1 MRVSRD
7 DQALGLH
14 RGIER
19 ELQLFAGEENRNAGE
34 IHQTT
39 SVVEVGV
46 GEDDPA
52 DFLGVAAD
60 ETHEFG
66 ERDFRSELAG
76 EIFGHDAGKERVGGD
91 FVIEVHGVAG
101 VDEEIAGG
109 MLDEDAAG
117 GHGERVA
124 GEGAAGFDPAG
135 GEALEGIDGGGYAG
149 VRWSGGQGLAME
161 VQKIGADAED
171 DSKNHKQDGGAT

>member
-1 MRVSRD
+1 MRMGRD
-7 DQALGLH
+7 YQALGLD
-14 RGIER
+14 RGIKR
-19 ELQLFAGEENRNAGE
+19 ELQLFAAEKNRNAGK
-34 IHQTT
+34 IHQTA
-39 SVVEVGV
+39 SVIKMDVR
-46 GEDDPA
+46 EDDPA
-52 DFLGVAAD
+52 DFLGIAAD

-161 VQKIGADAED
+161 VEKIGADREEE
-171 DSKNHKQDGGAT
+171 SENHKQDGGAT